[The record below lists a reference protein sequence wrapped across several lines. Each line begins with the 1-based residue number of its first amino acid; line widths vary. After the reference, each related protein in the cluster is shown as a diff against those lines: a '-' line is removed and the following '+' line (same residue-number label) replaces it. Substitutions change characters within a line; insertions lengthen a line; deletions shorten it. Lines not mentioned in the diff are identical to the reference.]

1 MKSKIQERRNT
12 WPKTGHATQPMD
24 YTPVKVVCL
33 AALSSLLFCHC
44 SAIPQTIAVEGELSS
59 PETSLPT
66 YEYPFDESGRY
77 REDWAAPRSKS
88 EASARPRRSATSVQT
103 EAVRT
108 SLPVPPPVSD
118 RVSSPSLKPAPAPA
132 VLASNSTGSRQE
144 YHTVTRGDTLWSISR
159 QYGVS
164 VAELKAE
171 NGITADTI
179 QSGTTIRLP

>member
-1 MKSKIQERRNT
+1 MAQ
-12 WPKTGHATQPMD
+12 TGPATQPMD

-44 SAIPQTIAVEGELSS
+44 SAIPQTIAVEGELST

-77 REDWAAPRSKS
+77 REDWVAPRNKS
-88 EASARPRRSATSVQT
+88 QASARPRSSRSSAQPEAVQSSISVPPSAT
-103 EAVRT
+103 
-108 SLPVPPPVSD
+108 D
-118 RVSSPSLKPAPAPA
+118 RVPVPSLKPAPAPA
-132 VLASNSTGSRQE
+132 VLASNTTGSRQE

-159 QYGVS
+159 QYGIS

-179 QSGTTIRLP
+179 QTGTTIRLP